1 MIYNEE
7 AYYTGYYRNVRA
19 IKAVPALVFDTIV
32 GLLRDP
38 NNKTGE
44 IANKTLCD
52 MLGVTKHTVIESVNK
67 LVKSGYIEVSDRDG
81 GRGNKS
87 VYILTEK
94 GVENAP
100 FMGEKGC
107 RNLSKR
113 VQKMHEKGAENAP
126 INKELNKELKE
137 REVTPTPISNQNEKI
152 FMKDFET
159 WWSKYPGDP
168 DYSYDKENCEKVW
181 SLMQPEWR
189 EKLVT
194 MAERGIRWRTKQ
206 NDKPI
211 FYLRYYAGQD
221 AQMELPFVRQ
231 GSKQFAQWIEDH
243 ERKDRI
249 CFIHYGEDEKNKG
262 AFCLEKD
269 LQTMIDAGAVWVRN
283 WNF

>member
-1 MIYNEE
+1 MIHNEE

-19 IKAVPALVFDTIV
+19 MGAIPALVFDTIC
-32 GLLRDP
+32 GLLRT
-38 NNKTGE
+38 NESGE
-44 IANKTLCD
+44 IANGTLCE
-52 MLGVTKHTVIESVNK
+52 MLGCTKPTLLSAIKKIQMDGLIERTDVI
-67 LVKSGYIEVSDRDG
+67 
-81 GRGNKS
+81 GRGNKT
-87 VYILTEK
+87 VYVLTEK
-94 GVENAP
+94 GKESCP
-100 FMGEKGC
+100 FMAEKRLKNFTEKVKKFNEKGKEI
-107 RNLSKR
+107 L
-113 VQKMHEKGAENAP
+113 P

-137 REVTPTPISNQNEKI
+137 REVTPTPISNPNEKI

-211 FYLRYYAGQD
+211 FYLRDYVGQD

-231 GSKQFAQWIEDH
+231 GSKAFAKWIENH
-243 ERKDRI
+243 EHKDVI
-249 CFIHYGEDEKNKG
+249 CLFRYDGSL
-262 AFCLEKD
+262 AYCLEDAK
-269 LQTMIDAGAVWVRN
+269 QMMIDAGAEFIRSWI
-283 WNF
+283 

>member
-1 MIYNEE
+1 MIHNEE

-19 IKAVPALVFDTIV
+19 LKAVPALVFDTIV

-44 IANKTLCD
+44 IANKTLQD
-52 MLGVTKHTVIESVNK
+52 MLGVSKQTVIESINK
-67 LVKSGYIEVSDRDG
+67 IIEIGYIARTNGD

-87 VYILTEK
+87 VYAITEK
-94 GVENAP
+94 GLKNIP
-100 FMGEKGC
+100 FTKEKGSKNWTE
-107 RNLSKR
+107 RVKNLDY
-113 VQKMHEKGAENAP
+113 KGMEIRP
-126 INKELNKELKE
+126 LNKELNKELKE
-137 REVTPTPISNQNEKI
+137 REVTPTPISNPNEKI
-152 FMKDFET
+152 VMKDFET

-211 FYLRYYAGQD
+211 FYLRDYAGQD

-231 GSKQFAQWIEDH
+231 GSKTFAKWIDDH
-243 ERKDRI
+243 EHKDVI
-249 CFIHYGEDEKNKG
+249 CLFRYEGSL
-262 AFCLEKD
+262 AYCLEDAK
-269 LQTMIDAGAVWVRN
+269 QMMIDAGAEFIRSWI
-283 WNF
+283 